1 MQDDYLKRF
10 AARLRS
16 IRQDVGMT
24 QDELAQAIGTSK
36 SVISGYETARNDP
49 SQSMLVKLAKSLG
62 VSIDY
67 LTGIRQEVQGFEIVD
82 LSPYASIPVLGSI
95 PAGVPIEAI
104 EDIVDHIDIP
114 LKWVKSDDDYFALKV
129 RGDSMYPLFLD
140 GDTVIIRRQT
150 TAETGDICACY
161 VNGFDA
167 TLKRVKIS
175 EAGAITLQPENTNY
189 PPMTYTHP
197 GEVTIAGKVVEVRRP
212 V

>member
-1 MQDDYLKRF
+1 MKANFIDRLKG
-10 AARLRS
+10 LMEEKD
-16 IRQDVGMT
+16 IT
-24 QDELAQAIGTSK
+24 QTELAQATGITQS
-36 SVISGYETARNDP
+36 SISDWIRGKYLPKQDKVD
-49 SQSMLVKLAKSLG
+49 LLAKALD
-62 VSIDY
+62 VSPAY
-67 LTGIRQEVQGFEIVD
+67 LMGWEEPDANTTPVD
-82 LSPYASIPVLGSI
+82 LSHSILIPVLGSI

-114 LKWVKSDDDYFALKV
+114 LKWVKSDDYFALKV

-140 GDTVIIRRQT
+140 GDTVIIRQQC
-150 TAETGDICACY
+150 TAESGDICACY

-197 GEVTIAGKVVEVRRP
+197 GEVRIAGKVVEVRRP